1 MKYATLILL
10 CFIPYFLCDGVRV
23 AINEK
28 FITAMLQSFLPEL
41 KQMADGTD
49 LDDSGCLDR
58 LHFKIPNFSLD
69 KIGISFTDT
78 GLLNIKIN
86 GLSPELSGRAT
97 KKILFVKVRKSFTVT
112 LKNFRFDGNFKVG
125 TKYVDGVRVPDLTF
139 SGDPYINFTAKLDLG
154 HSILWKLVSGILN
167 TIANIVKKFVMPA
180 IRRLLRNLL
189 EKVVKKLPR
198 DIAIP
203 INGIN
208 YKLDV
213 TMSESGINLRNK
225 FLEIN
230 SKARLYNA
238 NIKETKD
245 KYFPNVYFPY
255 ITTMGNQLQLY
266 ISEYSISSAIY
277 TLLRS
282 NYQEIKT
289 TIDTSK
295 ISQITQG
302 IINQKEKVNLIF
314 KGNPDPDS
322 IKLNITKE
330 FLNVNVPGTLLLKT
344 MNNQDLL
351 SVNIKLAVKAK
362 VGIQTG
368 EHIYGKINDL
378 VINVDKLNFT
388 KKSVD
393 ISVIT
398 KIVKELK
405 SAILPLLNVF
415 IDKKMKIKFPS
426 VLGIKF
432 TQLSVEHKDHY
443 LQINYNLVRN

>member
-49 LDDSGCLDR
+49 LDDSGCLDK

-69 KIGISFTDT
+69 KIGISFTNT

-139 SGDPYINFTAKLDLG
+139 SGDPSINFTAKLDLG
-154 HSILWKLVSGILN
+154 HSILWKLVSGILS

-198 DIAIP
+198 DISIP

-277 TLLRS
+277 TLLKS

-302 IINQKEKVNLIF
+302 IINPNEKINLMF
-314 KGNPDPDS
+314 KGNPD
-322 IKLNITKE
+322 KITLGITE
-330 FLNVNVPGTLLLKT
+330 ESLNVNVPGTLLLKT
-344 MNNQDLL
+344 TNNQDLL
-351 SVNIKLAVKAK
+351 SVNIKLALKAK

-368 EHIYGKINDL
+368 EHIYGNVMDL
-378 VINVDKLNFT
+378 VIDVDKLNFS

-393 ISVIT
+393 ISIIT

-405 SAILPLLNVF
+405 STILPLLNAF
-415 IDKKMKIKFPS
+415 IATKMKIKFPN
-426 VLGIKF
+426 VMGIRF
-432 TQLSVEHKDHY
+432 TQLSVEHKAHY